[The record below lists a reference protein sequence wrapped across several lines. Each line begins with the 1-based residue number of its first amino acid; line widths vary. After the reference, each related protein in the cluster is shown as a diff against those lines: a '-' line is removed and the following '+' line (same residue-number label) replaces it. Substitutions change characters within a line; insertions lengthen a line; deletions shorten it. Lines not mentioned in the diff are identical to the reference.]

1 MAEAAGLVLG
11 GIPIMVT
18 GIKMLLEGV
27 SAGNRYFK
35 YKLPLQTLHNQLSSE
50 QTIYLNMCEELLN
63 GVVDDVQ
70 KEILLENPY
79 GDAWKTPELEGSLKA
94 RLSRSYPEFEA
105 RVRSMQESIV
115 KLKELLKVDDQGKI
129 NINAGSKLEK
139 VYKRLKL
146 SIKHSEYE
154 NYVTKIRQD
163 NLVLMTMLGQNLRLE
178 ASRASKR
185 ICHALL
191 WILL

>member
-1 MAEAAGLVLG
+1 
-11 GIPIMVT
+11 MVT

-115 KLKELLKVDDQGKI
+115 KLKELLKVDDQGKVRFLCI
-129 NINAGSKLEK
+129 KTVRRILISC
-139 VYKRLKL
+139 RLT
-146 SIKHSEYE
+146 S
-154 NYVTKIRQD
+154 TR
-163 NLVLMTMLGQNLRLE
+163 E
-178 ASRASKR
+178 ANSRRSTR
-185 ICHALL
+185 D
-191 WILL
+191 